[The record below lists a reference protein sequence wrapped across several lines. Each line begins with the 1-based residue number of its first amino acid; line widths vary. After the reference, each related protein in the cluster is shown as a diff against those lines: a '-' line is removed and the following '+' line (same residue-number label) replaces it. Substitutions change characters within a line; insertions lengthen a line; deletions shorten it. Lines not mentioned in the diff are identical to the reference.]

1 MSEISD
7 EQMIQCYQQCDVFIL
22 PNRTIGQD
30 IEGFGMVLVE
40 AQSCGKAV
48 IAGDSGGTKET
59 MLDGQTGY
67 VIDATSVSTISAKVC
82 AMLDD
87 DDSLQS
93 MGIAA
98 REHVVANLDWTALS
112 SQAKALFERSRF

>member
-87 DDSLQS
+87 DDTLQS

>member
-7 EQMIQCYQQCDVFIL
+7 EQMIQCYQQCDLFIL

-59 MLDGQTGY
+59 MIENETGII
-67 VIDATSVSTISAKVC
+67 IDATIESNISNALLTLFNDTNKLEKMGENARQHV
-82 AMLDD
+82 LD
-87 DDSLQS
+87 
-93 MGIAA
+93 
-98 REHVVANLDWTALS
+98 NLDWSALVDRAES
-112 SQAKALFERSRF
+112 LFNSIH